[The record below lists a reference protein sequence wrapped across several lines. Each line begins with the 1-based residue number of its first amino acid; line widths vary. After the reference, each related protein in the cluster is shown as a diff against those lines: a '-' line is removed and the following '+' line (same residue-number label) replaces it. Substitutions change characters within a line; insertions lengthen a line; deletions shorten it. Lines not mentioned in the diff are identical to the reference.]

1 MLRKIFDTWLIGWI
15 KLDRNVIG
23 RLKMDGWLNGRIINL
38 AKSLYDENICD
49 TVYWKARFGLK
60 SFLIV

>member
-38 AKSLYDENICD
+38 AKSLYDENICH
-49 TVYWKARFGLK
+49 RFIGRLD
-60 SFLIV
+60 LD